1 VAGAATSR
9 CSPLPCPPRSR
20 PRRAL
25 RTPAWPAWSLS
36 GQARPPPAPNRRPGS
51 ASHLQPTNAT
61 WAVSPA
67 SQPPRPSTEPSTA
80 RQPQEPPPVPVV
92 TVARPPRPGSQRHR
106 LSMGGDGRVRTD
118 GGRHQ
123 TAGHRRGG
131 QQPAERRTR
140 WRTTPGDQTPDG
152 WTAGSRTP
160 KRDGWTPML
169 DTPATDAVAW
179 LLAVSTTATTP
190 NRSIPAGR
198 SCGQTSSG
206 RATTRTAQQQGLRGH
221 PRR

>member
-1 VAGAATSR
+1 VADAATSR
-9 CSPLPCPPRSR
+9 CSPLPCPQRSR

-36 GQARPPPAPNRRPGS
+36 GQARPPPAPTGGPGPPPTSHRPTRLGQCRPRPSLLDRRPSRRRPGS
-51 ASHLQPTNAT
+51 RRGPT
-61 WAVSPA
+61 
-67 SQPPRPSTEPSTA
+67 R
-80 RQPQEPPPVPVV
+80 PVV

-123 TAGHRRGG
+123 TAGHRTSG
-131 QQPAERRTR
+131 QQTAERRTR

-179 LLAVSTTATTP
+179 LLAGSTTATTP
-190 NRSIPAGR
+190 DLSIPAGR